1 MLGRRHLPHPAWHI
15 RAAEHVGLLLAR
27 VCVDTE
33 EALQTSG
40 DLIGPLSRGVLRAD
54 DVRGT
59 LTTLC
64 KGIATGRNT
73 PTERTVFKSVGAALE
88 NLAALVQVFEAARI

>member
-1 MLGRRHLPHPAWHI
+1 MREADDVCF
-15 RAAEHVGLLLAR
+15 EDAR
-27 VCVDTE
+27 VFVDTE
-33 EALQTSG
+33 EALQKSG

-64 KGIATGRNT
+64 KGMATGRKT
-73 PTERTVFKSVGAALE
+73 PTERTVFKSVGTALE
-88 NLAALVQVFEAARI
+88 DLAAAVQVYEAARG